1 MRIGVDIGG
10 TNLVAGLVD
19 DDFKLIDKI
28 DTPADSKRTD
38 IEIVDDIIFLCKKLM
53 IKHSLDE

>member
-19 DDFKLIDKI
+19 DNFISVFVYHFGLCRVYVMEFYFVSH
-28 DTPADSKRTD
+28 TFAEE
-38 IEIVDDIIFLCKKLM
+38 IELGL
-53 IKHSLDE
+53 

>member
-19 DDFKLIDKI
+19 DNFNLIRAI
-28 DTPADSKRTD
+28 ARG
-38 IEIVDDIIFLCKKLM
+38 EV
-53 IKHSLDE
+53 